1 MKRINHDDPRWT
13 DFVLSELPEHEMA
26 ALRQVME
33 NDAAVQTVLAETDQL
48 ACLIREGFRNEVYEL
63 GESRREAIRKAGRIP
78 DKGTV
83 VSMTRRR
90 RDWVRPAPA
99 SAADVAKPDLRLC
112 PASVSYTHLTLPT
125 NREV

>member
-48 ACLIREGFRNEVYEL
+48 ACLIREGFSNEVYEL

-90 RDWVRPAPA
+90 RDWVRPAAVAAAAALMVGPSAVDELSLFFA
-99 SAADVAKPDLRLC
+99 SSRSA
-112 PASVSYTHLTLPT
+112 
-125 NREV
+125 